1 MNYIYNIKKIN
12 IQMIAQM
19 ILFKVFIY
27 NNIIIL
33 RILKNVNILIIK

>member
-19 ILFKVFIY
+19 TLFKVFIY